1 MLYSK
6 IFLSCLKED
15 IHNLKQP
22 KLKPYQRLGT
32 RGLNRKRLN
41 QVPNYARG
49 RGDLNSKVEQMRRGK
64 ADSVVLSPSDIAY
77 VRNRY
82 NIHDIEDGKELGT
95 TGIKIVQQQPGVYK
109 LTR

>member
-6 IFLSCLKED
+6 IFLACLEED
-15 IHNLKQP
+15 INNIEQP

-32 RGLNRKRLN
+32 RGLDRKRLN

-49 RGDLNSKVEQMRRGK
+49 RGDLNSKVEQMRKGR
-64 ADSVVLSPSDIAY
+64 ASSVVLSPSDIAY

-82 NIHDIEDGKELGT
+82 NIHDIESGKELGT
-95 TGIKIVQQQPGVYK
+95 TGIKIIQPQPGVFK
-109 LTR
+109 LVK